1 MNWNELLEQLGLTT
15 SKLLID
21 LLIIIV
27 VFVLAKLLH
36 NALSRVTASVIHKA
50 ENDSNEEHAKELITG
65 MTLLRS
71 VSRYVIYFI
80 AICIVINFLGYGSVA
95 SNMVAAAGIGALVIS
110 LGAQSIINDA
120 ITGFFIMFERQYAV
134 GDYVR
139 INDYEGTVTS
149 LAMRCI
155 YLRSWKGEKIVIP
168 NGEIR
173 TVINFSGEY
182 NTAVVEVPLPYEI
195 DLEETMKILQEEAEV
210 FAQAHADICNEAPQV
225 QALTSFEDSA
235 QKLRVVQKVKGAVHW
250 QFERELRLAIK
261 KRLDQEG
268 ISIPYPQ
275 VVVHEKK

>member
-1 MNWNELLEQLGLTT
+1 MNWNELLAQLGLTT
-15 SKLLID
+15 SELLID
-21 LLIIIV
+21 ILIV
-27 VFVLAKLLH
+27 VIIFALAKLLH

-50 ENDSNEEHAKELITG
+50 QSDSNETHAKELITG

-149 LAMRCI
+149 LAMRCT

-173 TVINFSGEY
+173 TVVNFSGEY
-182 NTAVVEVPLPYEI
+182 NTAVVEVPVPYES
-195 DLEETMKILQEEAEV
+195 DLDEVTRILQETSEAYRKE
-210 FAQAHADICNEAPQV
+210 HADTCIEEAKV
-225 QALTSFEDSA
+225 QALVSFEDSA
-235 QKLRVVQKVKGAVHW
+235 QKLRVVQKVRGTNHW
-250 QFERELRLAIK
+250 QIERELRLAIK
-261 KRLDQEG
+261 KRFDQEG

-275 VVVHEKK
+275 VVIHEKK

>member
-1 MNWNELLEQLGLTT
+1 MNWNELLAQLGLTT

-21 LLIIIV
+21 ILIV
-27 VFVLAKLLH
+27 VIIFALAKLLH

-50 ENDSNEEHAKELITG
+50 QSDSNETHAKELITG

-149 LAMRCI
+149 LAMRCT

-173 TVINFSGEY
+173 TVVNFSGEY
-182 NTAVVEVPLPYEI
+182 NTAVVEVPVPYES
-195 DLEETMKILQEEAEV
+195 DLDEVTRILQETSEAYRKE
-210 FAQAHADICNEAPQV
+210 HADTCIEEAKV
-225 QALTSFEDSA
+225 QALVSFEDSA
-235 QKLRVVQKVKGAVHW
+235 QKLRVVQKVRGTNHW
-250 QFERELRLAIK
+250 QIERELRLAIK
-261 KRLDQEG
+261 KRFDQEG

-275 VVVHEKK
+275 VVIHEKK